1 MKPGLLSTINAYP
14 AQTLTIYP
22 NYGKI
27 MGKYTKLTYYDKYSL
42 DQLHKWLTFKT
53 KSQFSFYLAKK

>member
-1 MKPGLLSTINAYP
+1 MKPGFLSTINAYP
-14 AQTLTIYP
+14 AHTLTIYP

-53 KSQFSFYLAKK
+53 NS